1 MSKVGIVSL
10 GCCKNLVDSEMILQF
25 FVDSGYQITVDPKQ
39 ADIIIVNTCG
49 FILDAK
55 KESIDTIFEMLTYHK
70 KVIVTGCLAQRYYE
84 ILKKQI
90 PEMDLLIKIDDY
102 SHFKKMVQTIIP
114 DLTNENE
121 GLSYQKRTIS
131 TSDFSAY
138 LKIGEGCSNNCTYC
152 AIPLIRGPLHSRSID
167 DIYQEALNLANK
179 GIKELVLIAQDTTKY
194 GLDLYHQIKIEELL
208 KKILTIKE
216 FKYIR
221 LLYLYPDEIS
231 DELIDLF
238 KNEERLT
245 PYFDIPIQHSES
257 HILKDMNR
265 RGDKQ
270 FLIDL
275 FNKIKSRVPNAI
287 LRTTIMVGFPNETN
301 DDIDQLI
308 NFMQEVEFDH
318 LGAFSYSKEED
329 TPSYNFKGQISE
341 KKKKERLDKVMKAQS
356 HISYQKNKKHIGEIM
371 NGLVIGKKGEFYLL
385 RSYWNAPDDID
396 GQIMFTSHQKLSNG
410 DYVKVKINNAL
421 IYDLSGELIEVIE
434 KK

>member
-25 FVDSGYQITVDPKQ
+25 FVDSGYQITVDPSE
-39 ADIIIVNTCG
+39 ADIIIINTCG

-55 KESIDTIFEMLTYHK
+55 KESIDTIFEMLNYHK
-70 KVIVTGCLAQRYYE
+70 KIIVTGCFAQRYYDV
-84 ILKKQI
+84 LKKQI
-90 PEMDLLIKIDDY
+90 PELDLIIKIDDY
-102 SHFKKMVQTIIP
+102 PHFKKMVKTIIP
-114 DLTNENE
+114 SLKNSED
-121 GLSYQKRTIS
+121 GLSYQKRSIS
-131 TSDFSAY
+131 SSDFSAY
-138 LKIGEGCSNNCTYC
+138 LKIGEGCSNNCSYC
-152 AIPLIRGPLHSRSID
+152 AIPLIRGPLHSRTID
-167 DIYQEALNLANK
+167 DIYQEALNLTNR

-238 KNEERLT
+238 KNEKRLT

-270 FLIDL
+270 FLLNL
-275 FNKIKSRVPNAI
+275 FNKIKSKVPDAI
-287 LRTTIMVGFPNETN
+287 LRTTVMVGFPNETN
-301 DDIDQLI
+301 EDVDQLI
-308 NFMQEVEFDH
+308 KFMQEVEFDH

-341 KKKKERLDKVMKAQS
+341 KSKKERLDRVMKAQS

-371 NGLVIGKKGEFYLL
+371 NGLVVGKKGKYYLL

-434 KK
+434 NK